1 MSALDAAAA
10 TVRVDRRRTDT
21 RDRLVA
27 AALDLFGT
35 RGYVGTTVA
44 EIERTCGLRPG
55 SGAMY
60 RHFASKEALAVAAVS
75 AYRDRVAA
83 LRLELAAQPPAES
96 AADDLERLVVAL
108 AGFLRGEQ
116 SIVRLGALGPSLPDA
131 VRAELAAAWDE
142 GYGIVVDLIE
152 RRGATVDDPQ
162 AVAVEAIGALDHYAS
177 HLAVWHHAPLDVGA
191 DRFLTSWVR
200 RWSAVLAG

>member
-1 MSALDAAAA
+1 MSALDAPAA

-152 RRGATVDDPQ
+152 RRGATVDDPCRRRR
-162 AVAVEAIGALDHYAS
+162 GHRRAS
-177 HLAVWHHAPLDVGA
+177 TTTPATWRCGTTPLDVGA
-191 DRFLTSWVR
+191 DRFLVPWVR